1 MQNFLDIAYKEE
13 VVYQHKYI
21 NVSAIAE
28 IDVDEKMI
36 TMCNGHTFVVSD
48 ESLRLILVEVGI
60 N

>member
-1 MQNFLDIAYKEE
+1 MKNFLDIAYKEE

-28 IDVDEKMI
+28 IDVDGKMI
-36 TMCNGHTFVVSD
+36 TMCNGHTFVVSE
-48 ESLRLILVEVGI
+48 ESLQLILAEVGI